1 MPQPDMALDKPKILA
16 IDDTPVNLM
25 TLGEALK
32 HEFDLQIATSGAQG
46 MAQARLTRPDLIL
59 LDIMMPEMDG
69 FETCRRL
76 KADPQLKDI
85 PVVFITALHELGS
98 EVTGLELGALDY
110 ITKPIQVETARQR
123 IRNLVERERLRQQVI
138 QQRDQLEADIL
149 ERLATEEKLKLAA
162 SVFASA
168 HEGIAIT
175 NTLGDIIDVN
185 QSFTRI
191 TGYER
196 DDVVGKNPR
205 LLNSGRQSPEFYDLL
220 WQEVHDKG
228 HWCGEIWNRRKNGEV
243 YAEMLNITTVQ
254 NAQGQP
260 QNYVALFSDITAVK
274 KHEQELDHIAHHD
287 GLTGMPNRSLL
298 WDRLRQGM
306 NQAQRRA
313 QLLAVVFIDLDGFK
327 VVNDTHGHEAG
338 DQLLRI
344 LANRMKQNLRDGD
357 TLARVGGDEFVV
369 VMVDL
374 NDRAASTPLLQRLL
388 DAAAQPVQVGDIT
401 LQVSASLGVTFYPQA
416 DDMDAEHLL
425 RQADQAMYQA
435 KLAGKNRFQIFSPT

>member
-1 MPQPDMALDKPKILA
+1 
-16 IDDTPVNLM
+16 
-25 TLGEALK
+25 
-32 HEFDLQIATSGAQG
+32 
-46 MAQARLTRPDLIL
+46 
-59 LDIMMPEMDG
+59 MDG

-138 QQRDQLEADIL
+138 QQRDQLEADIR
-149 ERLATEEKLKLAA
+149 ERLVTEEKLKLAA

-191 TGYER
+191 TGYQR
-196 DDVVGKNPR
+196 DEVVGKNPR

-220 WQEVHDKG
+220 WQEVQAKG

-260 QNYVALFSDITAVK
+260 QNFVALFSDITALK
-274 KHEQELDHIAHHD
+274 EHEQELDHIAHHD
-287 GLTGMPNRSLL
+287 VLTGMPNRSLL

-306 NQAQRRA
+306 NQAQRRG
-313 QLLAVVFIDLDGFK
+313 QQLAVVFIDLDGFK

-338 DQLLRI
+338 DQLLRT
-344 LANRMKQNLRDGD
+344 LASRMKQNLRDGD
-357 TLARVGGDEFVV
+357 TLARFGGDEFVV

-374 NDRAASTPLLQRLL
+374 NDHAASTPLLQRLL
-388 DAAAQPVQVGDIT
+388 EAAAQPVQVGDIT
-401 LQVSASLGVTFYPQA
+401 LQVSASLGVTFYPQSN
-416 DDMDAEHLL
+416 DMDAEDLL

-435 KLAGKNRFQIFSPT
+435 KLAGKNRYQLFSPT

>member
-1 MPQPDMALDKPKILA
+1 MPQHDMPFDKPKILA

-46 MAQARLTRPDLIL
+46 MAQARLTPPDLIL

-138 QQRDQLEADIL
+138 QQRDQLEADIR
-149 ERLATEEKLKLAA
+149 ERLVTEEKLKLAA

-191 TGYER
+191 TGYQR
-196 DDVVGKNPR
+196 DEVVGKNPR

-220 WQEVHDKG
+220 WQEVQAKG

-260 QNYVALFSDITAVK
+260 QNFVALFSDITALK
-274 KHEQELDHIAHHD
+274 EHEQELDHIAHHD
-287 GLTGMPNRSLL
+287 VLTGMPNRSLL

-306 NQAQRRA
+306 NQAQRRG
-313 QLLAVVFIDLDGFK
+313 QQLAVVFIDLDGFK

-338 DQLLRI
+338 DQLLRT
-344 LANRMKQNLRDGD
+344 LASRMKQNLRDGD
-357 TLARVGGDEFVV
+357 TLARFGGDEFVV

-374 NDRAASTPLLQRLL
+374 NDHAASTPLLQRLL
-388 DAAAQPVQVGDIT
+388 EAAAQPVQVGDIT
-401 LQVSASLGVTFYPQA
+401 LQVSASLGVTFYPQSN
-416 DDMDAEHLL
+416 DMDAEDLL

-435 KLAGKNRFQIFSPT
+435 KLAGKNRYQLFSPT